1 MVEVDDGEQKYFS
14 IQKSQIFIKIFKAI
28 CSPSSTLTIILD
40 YLQAFSRKKSP
51 DNICCIQRAA
61 LKNNIFSVENRRE
74 QTKKDTINP
83 RYSPISYCAKGSSF
97 ERQTALRNP
106 STERNGSSLVLTK
119 LFKSFFTR
127 SNWFSKG
134 PSLDRRD
141 SSIVRMF
148 LKRFLARSRFLK
160 RFFARSNRSLK
171 LQMK

>member
-14 IQKSQIFIKIFKAI
+14 IQKSQIFIKIFNAI

-83 RYSPISYCAKGSSF
+83 RYSPISTYCAKGSSF
-97 ERQTALRNP
+97 ERSRQLSATLR
-106 STERNGSSLVLTK
+106 RNEMVLP
-119 LFKSFFTR
+119 
-127 SNWFSKG
+127 WFSQNSSKVS
-134 PSLDRRD
+134 SLDRTGFQKALH
-141 SSIVRMF
+141 SIEEI
-148 LKRFLARSRFLK
+148 
-160 RFFARSNRSLK
+160 
-171 LQMK
+171 LQSFGCF